1 MKGEEQYYLNSNGT
15 RRFLE
20 VSENIFPTL
29 TLVSNFVL
37 SNSYFN
43 CMWIT
48 ELFINVLIINH
59 LQVVLYFVPP
69 IHSASSKVFC
79 RRMHSSK
86 NKNVEKPEP
95 FYRPSVP
102 KQKTSAEIINEARNA
117 LRNLRTRRPFTPRED
132 QRKLFGAASSRTPEN
147 RPPSTFSLHASSFE
161 SGESRLVSG
170 TRLSPLD
177 HKPKLLSSPIKDE
190 DSSIS
195 FPKPP
200 VDPVEV
206 RKVSSARARLYRT
219 ASQGNLIPDKI
230 FLPDENKEGV
240 NSEEPATMDDLSRR
254 SNKSCFAELS
264 PHSNFNDD
272 GIPLIYNEH
281 KKAEEQDF
289 LKGAVA
295 TSPLQFRSGSDQIK
309 NGDKASSNPSSS
321 GWNKSGS
328 KAGSEDDSRVNETE
342 EEENYWNVKIVPIMY
357 ELENEDNIEN
367 LCLACTNLHQA
378 LEEGNMFGKRFKRR
392 SALLKILYKLVDI
405 GSDSLGLKLARMILA
420 LKVSGKNLLS
430 VCKLVFKISRNEKN
444 DSLIQNDG
452 LLDSLLEI
460 LRFEDLQTNN
470 EAFLYCLGAIKFIS
484 GNTVLLNELVNK
496 GAVEILFQFMKQI
509 NNIKEN
515 DTRFSNLGH
524 LLVQLTATLRN
535 LVDLPLSR
543 CQLLCTGAVSEFW
556 VVLEQ
561 RINDKDICTN
571 IVRIFSK
578 LSSYNDCCAAL
589 ADCSRCYVLF
599 LALLNK
605 HQKKQDLVVRVVFI
619 LGNLTAKNNQARE
632 QFFKEKGS
640 ADTLISLFQTYN
652 ELDLNAKKEKHEG
665 EENKSKQ
672 KHPSETEDV
681 LIKLIRVL
689 ANLSIHPSV
698 GAVLAA
704 NHRIVAL
711 LVTVLEYKS
720 IDDCEEL
727 VINATA
733 TINNLS
739 YYKGR
744 NSVIEH
750 KKLHIAELLL
760 KLLMS
765 SNMDGIL
772 EAVRVFGNLSQ
783 YREICDFIIQRK
795 VYKFM
800 IALLDAKHQD
810 VCFSACGVLLNLTV
824 DKNKRAILKEEGGI
838 KKLVD
843 CLRDFGP
850 TDWQLACLICKTLWN
865 YSENITSPASCF
877 EEEDINTLLGLL
889 ASFLDEEL
897 ALDYNFDRDLRDYHK
912 LYWETEFKPVAQK
925 LLSRIQS
932 HHSFLQPIT
941 MTSF

>member
-1 MKGEEQYYLNSNGT
+1 
-15 RRFLE
+15 
-20 VSENIFPTL
+20 
-29 TLVSNFVL
+29 
-37 SNSYFN
+37 
-43 CMWIT
+43 
-48 ELFINVLIINH
+48 
-59 LQVVLYFVPP
+59 
-69 IHSASSKVFC
+69 
-79 RRMHSSK
+79 MHSSK

-95 FYRPSVP
+95 FYRPLVP
-102 KQKTSAEIINEARNA
+102 KKKTSAEIINEARNA
-117 LRNLRTRRPFTPRED
+117 LRTLRTQRPFTPRED
-132 QRKLFGAASSRTPEN
+132 QRKLFGSASSRTPEN

-200 VDPVEV
+200 VDPMEV
-206 RKVSSARARLYRT
+206 RKVSCARARLYRT

-264 PHSNFNDD
+264 PHSNFKDD
-272 GIPLIYNEH
+272 GIPLIYNKH
-281 KKAEEQDF
+281 NTAEDQDF

-328 KAGSEDDSRVNETE
+328 KAGSENDSRVNETE

-367 LCLACTNLHQA
+367 LYLACTSLHQA

-405 GSDSLGLKLARMILA
+405 GSDPLGLKLARMILA
-420 LKVSGKNLLS
+420 LKVSGKNLLN

-460 LRFEDLQTNN
+460 LRFEDLQTNS

-484 GNTVLLNELVNK
+484 GNAVLLNELVNK
-496 GAVEILFQFMKQI
+496 GAVEILVQFMKQI

-524 LLVQLTATLRN
+524 LLVQVTATLRN

-543 CQLLCTGAVSEFW
+543 CQLLSSGAVSELW
-556 VVLEQ
+556 VVLQ
-561 RINDKDICTN
+561 QCINDRDICTN

-652 ELDLNAKKEKHEG
+652 ELDLNAKKEQHEE

-824 DKNKRAILKEEGGI
+824 DKNKRAVLKEEGGI

-877 EEEDINTLLGLL
+877 EEEDINILLVLL

>member
-1 MKGEEQYYLNSNGT
+1 MVQGDF
-15 RRFLE
+15 R
-20 VSENIFPTL
+20 
-29 TLVSNFVL
+29 
-37 SNSYFN
+37 
-43 CMWIT
+43 
-48 ELFINVLIINH
+48 
-59 LQVVLYFVPP
+59 
-69 IHSASSKVFC
+69 SASCKVFC

-95 FYRPSVP
+95 FYRPLVP
-102 KQKTSAEIINEARNA
+102 KKKTSAEIINEARNA
-117 LRNLRTRRPFTPRED
+117 LRTLRTQRPFTPRED
-132 QRKLFGAASSRTPEN
+132 QRKLFGSASSRTPEN

-200 VDPVEV
+200 VDPMEV
-206 RKVSSARARLYRT
+206 RKVSCARARLYRT

-264 PHSNFNDD
+264 PHSNFKDD
-272 GIPLIYNEH
+272 GIPLIYNKH
-281 KKAEEQDF
+281 NTAEDQDF

-295 TSPLQFRSGSDQIK
+295 TSPLQFRSGRPCLHYPPDLSIPDCSAIDSGTPPQREAEAELTGEWRLSIPCCEDANDQIK

-328 KAGSEDDSRVNETE
+328 KAGSENDSRVNETE

-367 LCLACTNLHQA
+367 LYLACTSLHQA

-405 GSDSLGLKLARMILA
+405 GSDPLGLKLARMILA
-420 LKVSGKNLLS
+420 LKVSGKNLLN

-460 LRFEDLQTNN
+460 LRFEDLQTNS

-484 GNTVLLNELVNK
+484 GNAVLLNELVNK
-496 GAVEILFQFMKQI
+496 GAVEILVQFMKQI

-524 LLVQLTATLRN
+524 LLVQVTATLRN

-543 CQLLCTGAVSEFW
+543 CQLLSSGAVSELW
-556 VVLEQ
+556 VVLQ
-561 RINDKDICTN
+561 QCINDRDICTN

-652 ELDLNAKKEKHEG
+652 ELDLNAKKEQHEE

-824 DKNKRAILKEEGGI
+824 DKNKRAVLKEEGGI

-877 EEEDINTLLGLL
+877 EEEDINILLVLL